1 MSAFF
6 THMSLARWIILFSF
20 LGSIALAWL
29 GWKSHRELREMR
41 GALEADVPKLVG
53 EIQEL
58 SEVHTKLTR
67 DKDGDQFLRQANPE
81 LYIRGIGDKPN
92 LLLGNLRLLP
102 QKDHPS
108 KGIVDQK
115 YRITP
120 EEKIREYAR
129 GKIALFLYSLEA
141 ESRRVKVTD
150 VKLDLADRKIKPHE
164 VPRDAWTF
172 EAEVT
177 SRQKEGE

>member
-1 MSAFF
+1 MKSFF
-6 THMSLARWIILFSF
+6 QGMNLARGVILASL
-20 LGSIALAWL
+20 LGSVVVGWIAFKEHAQMKELRDALA
-29 GWKSHRELREMR
+29 SQ
-41 GALEADVPKLVG
+41 VPTIVSD
-53 EIQEL
+53 IQQL

-67 DKDGDQFLRQANPE
+67 DKDGDQFLRQATPE
-81 LYIRGIGDKPN
+81 LYIRGIGDKQH
-92 LLLGNLRLLP
+92 LSLGQLTLDPKRDLS
-102 QKDHPS
+102 S

-115 YRITP
+115 YRIVP
-120 EEKIREYAR
+120 EKKDREYSR
-129 GKIALFLYSLEA
+129 GQISEFLYYLEA

-150 VKLDLADRKIKPHE
+150 VKIDLVDTRTKTHE